1 MKPDFFAARDTSKM
15 FKIFCLI
22 YSQGHLTFM
31 ENPIVRIA
39 AKVQYKIPSLRTD
52 SRFTDTISW
61 SQGRPHRESC
71 TFLQRS
77 WSRKVEVDVNTF
89 VRPHLRN
96 WWWKPFSGTLLL
108 LLLLLLLLFY
118 IIIIIVVVV
127 VVDDDNYYWVYL
139 PSDHAFEVYS
149 KCDSLFYYKDAMV
162 CYYKVRQNKVEDQEK
177 QLKSGGGGGGCRK
190 AIEMCKSKKG
200 WEKHF
205 FFVVDKLVC
214 LPSH

>member
-96 WWWKPFSGTLLL
+96 WCWKPFSGTLLL

-127 VVDDDNYYWVYL
+127 VVDDDNFALRSCIW
-139 PSDHAFEVYS
+139 
-149 KCDSLFYYKDAMV
+149 SLF
-162 CYYKVRQNKVEDQEK
+162 KVRQFILLQRCDGLLLQSATEQ
-177 QLKSGGGGGGCRK
+177 GGGLGET
-190 AIEMCKSKKG
+190 IEI
-200 WEKHF
+200 WWWWWW
-205 FFVVDKLVC
+205 L
-214 LPSH
+214 